1 MKQTA
6 WINSADWESQAVAG
20 RSVGCV
26 QAQPGGWTRDYL
38 EQIQLV
44 AWL

>member
-6 WINSADWESQAVAG
+6 WINSTDWESQPVAG
-20 RSVGCV
+20 RPAGCV
-26 QAQPGGWTRDYL
+26 QAQLGGWTRDYL

-44 AWL
+44 ARV